1 MTFLKMVKRGRKVWF
16 VLFLEH
22 HRSEGM
28 NQEREEETKNQK
40 QFEIKPKP
48 RCNLIKANGD

>member
-48 RCNLIKANGD
+48 RCNLIKAKGD

>member
-1 MTFLKMVKRGRKVWF
+1 MTFLEKGQKREKVWF

-22 HRSEGM
+22 HKSEGM

-48 RCNLIKANGD
+48 RCNLIKAKGD